1 MTLLDARFWKG
12 FQSDHL
18 MTMLRAAL
26 GFIFFIGGLK
36 LAFPTLFGVAGHE
49 ALAQGYINPA
59 KGWIS
64 PFFAEKITELLGMS
78 IGSFLQIQ
86 GWIEMLMGLVMILGV
101 FTPMVAVS
109 MGLMFWSFTVAN
121 PVVGEIRL
129 SRDIALMGLC
139 LAVALSGA
147 STWSIDRRIRGQRFM
162 FGERKDLLLLI
173 FRLSLAYT
181 LIASALFAGGVFNNH
196 LNTTLPVVF
205 VLLVGVLLGAGILPR
220 WVMLLVAVWM
230 LTLLPVNIFAKG
242 LFSGLD
248 SIKRE
253 IGLLAAALF
262 YFISGPD
269 RWSWPKPDRLL
280 CRNIVDLVLN
290 YLEGTLDRPVRQ
302 AFEDHIA
309 DCTNCWQFLK
319 SYRDTVDLGQ
329 NLQQEDIPPDV
340 RSRLDQFLQSHLQS

>member
-1 MTLLDARFWKG
+1 MTLLAARFWKG
-12 FQSDHL
+12 LQSDHL

-26 GFIFFIGGLK
+26 GSIFFIGGLK
-36 LAFPTLFGVAGHE
+36 LAFPTLFGVAGHA
-49 ALAQGYINPA
+49 ALAQGYINPV

-78 IGSFLQIQ
+78 ISSFLQIQ
-86 GWIEMLMGLVMILGV
+86 GWIEMLMGMVMILGV
-101 FTPMVAVS
+101 FTPMVAVT
-109 MGLMFWSFTVAN
+109 MGLMFLSFTVAN
-121 PVVGEIRL
+121 PVAGEIRL

-147 STWSIDRRIRGQRFM
+147 STWSIDSKIRGQRFM

-173 FRLSLAYT
+173 FRLSTAYT

-196 LNTTLPVVF
+196 LNTTLPVVL
-205 VLLVGVLLGAGILPR
+205 VLLVGVLLGAGIIPR

-253 IGLLAAALF
+253 IGLLAAGLF

-329 NLQQEDIPPDV
+329 SLQQEDIPPDV

>member
-1 MTLLDARFWKG
+1 MTLPDARLLKG
-12 FQSDHL
+12 LQSDHL
-18 MTMLRAAL
+18 LTMLRAAL
-26 GFIFFIGGLK
+26 GIIFYIGGLK

-59 KGWIS
+59 KGWIA
-64 PFFAEKITELLGMS
+64 PFFAEKITEILGIS
-78 IGSFLQIQ
+78 ISSFLQIQ

-147 STWSIDRRIRGQRFM
+147 STWSIDRKLRHQPFM
-162 FGERKDLLLLI
+162 FGERKDLVLLI
-173 FRLSLAYT
+173 FRVSLAYT

-196 LNTTLPVVF
+196 LNTTLPVVL
-205 VLLVGVLLGAGILPR
+205 VLMTGVLLGVGVLPR

-253 IGLLAAALF
+253 IGLLAAALY

-302 AFEDHIA
+302 AFEAHIA
-309 DCTNCWQFLK
+309 DCSNCWYFLK
-319 SYRDTVDLGQ
+319 SYADTVDLGQ
-329 NLQQEDIPPDV
+329 SLQEEDIPPDV
-340 RSRLDQFLQSHLQS
+340 RSRLDQFLQSRLNT